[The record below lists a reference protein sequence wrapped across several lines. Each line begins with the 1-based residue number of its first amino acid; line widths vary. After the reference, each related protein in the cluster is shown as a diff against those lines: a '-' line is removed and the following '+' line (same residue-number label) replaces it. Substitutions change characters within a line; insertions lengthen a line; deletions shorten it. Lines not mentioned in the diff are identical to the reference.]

1 MRILKKLGFVVL
13 FLCIFSTPLLYSS
26 SYAHTFNGLQMESNI
41 QTSDLQTQKKK
52 EILDILEKENLILT
66 EIKALR
72 KDKQEDVVCLALNMY
87 HENRGSSLEDRIAST
102 YVVYNRQYDKPSKSL
117 CDVIFEKWQFCWTNN
132 TKIPVPKELQVWNK
146 IQQDAYKMYLNP
158 KFKNLAKE
166 FRLKHYV
173 ASYMIPMKNK
183 PKWIDKKLFKIDIG
197 KHSYISLNKE
207 DMKYKG
213 SMIKIVQQGKHLLE
227 NKIYIKKR

>member
-1 MRILKKLGFVVL
+1 
-13 FLCIFSTPLLYSS
+13 
-26 SYAHTFNGLQMESNI
+26 MESNI

-183 PKWIDKKLFKIDIG
+183 PKWIDKRLFKIDIG